1 MSVFFLLRLTFCV
14 VVHGFS
20 LSRSP
25 VVVAVHRRALAHE
38 RPRTSARDRASAL
51 LASEARDALASM
63 RRDASPLPARLACLA
78 AFARLACALGEAH
91 AVSDLGSEASETAPD
106 GGGSACGAYRGA
118 ACDAVL
124 MSSVLTESTGAF
136 AVKCLVAVALGAV
149 IGAQREFSP
158 YLGMFL
164 LRARRTAVAPVRRA
178 GLRTHV
184 LVALGSCLFTD
195 ASWSAF
201 AVPVPARVKNAP
213 FVAGTFNYDTARVAA
228 QVVSGVGFLGAG
240 TIWRSSFGS
249 GGDSDSKGSRDEV
262 YGLTTA
268 ASLWTTAA
276 VGMHCGGVNQK
287 DAYFAGPAFATAL
300 VVITLQAL
308 VHFELAAHAAAFART
323 TTRVSAR
330 VTVEVD
336 ERLAKRL
343 ERLEQGE
350 EDEEDEARLDISDAR
365 EASSVRRGRG
375 RVRPG
380 RVLRDVVAAVERR
393 GTSRVASVGAS
404 VDISN
409 PRFPIE
415 HRAGFSSETRA
426 FSVRVSLVVVVP
438 ACGGSADLLDAL
450 VACEGCTEARVD
462 ACGPRRDEAKKDI
475 EDVED
480 EPNAPLLFPRRRA
493 RASS

>member
-1 MSVFFLLRLTFCV
+1 
-14 VVHGFS
+14 
-20 LSRSP
+20 
-25 VVVAVHRRALAHE
+25 
-38 RPRTSARDRASAL
+38 
-51 LASEARDALASM
+51 
-63 RRDASPLPARLACLA
+63 
-78 AFARLACALGEAH
+78 
-91 AVSDLGSEASETAPD
+91 
-106 GGGSACGAYRGA
+106 
-118 ACDAVL
+118 
-124 MSSVLTESTGAF
+124 
-136 AVKCLVAVALGAV
+136 
-149 IGAQREFSP
+149 
-158 YLGMFL
+158 
-164 LRARRTAVAPVRRA
+164 
-178 GLRTHV
+178 
-184 LVALGSCLFTD
+184 
-195 ASWSAF
+195 
-201 AVPVPARVKNAP
+201 
-213 FVAGTFNYDTARVAA
+213 
-228 QVVSGVGFLGAG
+228 
-240 TIWRSSFGS
+240 
-249 GGDSDSKGSRDEV
+249 
-262 YGLTTA
+262 
-268 ASLWTTAA
+268 
-276 VGMHCGGVNQK
+276 
-287 DAYFAGPAFATAL
+287 
-300 VVITLQAL
+300 
-308 VHFELAAHAAAFART
+308 
-323 TTRVSAR
+323 VSAR

-336 ERLAKRL
+336 ERLKRL

-380 RVLRDVVAAVERR
+380 DVLRDVVAAVERR

-404 VDISN
+404 VEISN

>member
-1 MSVFFLLRLTFCV
+1 
-14 VVHGFS
+14 
-20 LSRSP
+20 
-25 VVVAVHRRALAHE
+25 
-38 RPRTSARDRASAL
+38 
-51 LASEARDALASM
+51 M

-228 QVVSGVGFLGAG
+228 QVVSGIGFLGAG

-249 GGDSDSKGSRDEV
+249 GGDSDSKGSYSKDEV

-336 ERLAKRL
+336 ERLKRL

-375 RVRPG
+375 RIRPG
-380 RVLRDVVAAVERR
+380 GVLRDVVAAVERR

-415 HRAGFSSETRA
+415 HRAGFSSETA

-450 VACEGCTEARVD
+450 VACEGVIEARVD

>member
-1 MSVFFLLRLTFCV
+1 
-14 VVHGFS
+14 
-20 LSRSP
+20 
-25 VVVAVHRRALAHE
+25 
-38 RPRTSARDRASAL
+38 
-51 LASEARDALASM
+51 M

-91 AVSDLGSEASETAPD
+91 AVSDSGSGASETAPD

-201 AVPVPARVKNAP
+201 AVPVPARVKETP

-249 GGDSDSKGSRDEV
+249 SDSDSKGSRDEV

-336 ERLAKRL
+336 ERL

-350 EDEEDEARLDISDAR
+350 EPSDEARLDISDAR
-365 EASSVRRGRG
+365 EASSVRRDPSG

-380 RVLRDVVAAVERR
+380 GVLRDVVAAVERR

-415 HRAGFSSETRA
+415 HRAGFSSETA
-426 FSVRVSLVVVVP
+426 CSVLSVRVSLVVVVP

-450 VACEGCTEARVD
+450 VACEGVTEARVD
-462 ACGPRRDEAKKDI
+462 ACGPRRDEAKTKKTKKLEKRRSEERPEPRAAENMEDMEDI

>member
-1 MSVFFLLRLTFCV
+1 
-14 VVHGFS
+14 
-20 LSRSP
+20 
-25 VVVAVHRRALAHE
+25 
-38 RPRTSARDRASAL
+38 
-51 LASEARDALASM
+51 M

-78 AFARLACALGEAH
+78 LFARLACALGEAH
-91 AVSDLGSEASETAPD
+91 AVSDSGSGASETAPD

-164 LRARRTAVAPVRRA
+164 VRARRTAVAPVRRA

-201 AVPVPARVKNAP
+201 AVPVPARVKGAP

-249 GGDSDSKGSRDEV
+249 SDSDSKGSRDEV

-336 ERLAKRL
+336 ERL

-350 EDEEDEARLDISDAR
+350 EPSDEARLDISDAR
-365 EASSVRRGRG
+365 EASSVRRDPSG

-380 RVLRDVVAAVERR
+380 GVLRDVVAAVERR

-415 HRAGFSSETRA
+415 HRAGFSSETA
-426 FSVRVSLVVVVP
+426 CSVLSVRVSLVVVVP

-450 VACEGCTEARVD
+450 VACEGVTEARVD
-462 ACGPRRDEAKKDI
+462 ACGPRRDEAKTKKTKKLEKRRSEERPEPRAAENMEDMEDI

>member
-1 MSVFFLLRLTFCV
+1 
-14 VVHGFS
+14 
-20 LSRSP
+20 
-25 VVVAVHRRALAHE
+25 
-38 RPRTSARDRASAL
+38 
-51 LASEARDALASM
+51 M

-78 AFARLACALGEAH
+78 SFARLACALGEAH
-91 AVSDLGSEASETAPD
+91 AVSYVHGSEASETAPD

-201 AVPVPARVKNAP
+201 AVPVPARVKNTP

-240 TIWRSSFGS
+240 TIWRGSFGS
-249 GGDSDSKGSRDEV
+249 SDSDSKGSRDEV

-276 VGMHCGGVNQK
+276 VGMVGV
-287 DAYFAGPAFATAL
+287 F
-300 VVITLQAL
+300 
-308 VHFELAAHAAAFART
+308 
-323 TTRVSAR
+323 
-330 VTVEVD
+330 
-336 ERLAKRL
+336 
-343 ERLEQGE
+343 
-350 EDEEDEARLDISDAR
+350 R
-365 EASSVRRGRG
+365 E
-375 RVRPG
+375 
-380 RVLRDVVAAVERR
+380 
-393 GTSRVASVGAS
+393 T
-404 VDISN
+404 
-409 PRFPIE
+409 
-415 HRAGFSSETRA
+415 A
-426 FSVRVSLVVVVP
+426 FSVRVSLVVVVS

-450 VACEGCTEARVD
+450 VACEGVTEARVD
-462 ACGPRRDEAKKDI
+462 ACGPRRDEAKRKKTRKLEKRRGEERPEPRAAENMEDMEDI